1 MKKILL
7 DAREMEHPKPFEI
20 SIKHLQTMKENSYL
34 YMLNQKVPTP
44 LLDLAKERGF
54 NYVTKQDKKE
64 DWHIII
70 SRNNVTNLEELLDV

>member
-20 SIKHLQTMKENSYL
+20 SIKHLQTMKEDSYL

-44 LLDLAKERGF
+44 LLKLAKEKGF
-54 NYVTKQDKKE
+54 NYVTKQDEKE

-70 SRNNVTNLEELLDV
+70 SRNNQKNLEELFNV

>member
-20 SIKHLQTMKENSYL
+20 SIKHLQTMKEDNYL

-44 LLDLAKERGF
+44 LLNLAKDKGF
-54 NYVTKQDKKE
+54 SYVTRQDTNE
-64 DWHIII
+64 AWHIII
-70 SRNNVTNLEELLDV
+70 SKNRSINLKELFNV